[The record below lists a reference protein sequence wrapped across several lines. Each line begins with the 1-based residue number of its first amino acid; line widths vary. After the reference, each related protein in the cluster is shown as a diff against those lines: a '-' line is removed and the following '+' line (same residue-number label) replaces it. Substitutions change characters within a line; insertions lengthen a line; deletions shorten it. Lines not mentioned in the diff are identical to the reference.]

1 MDQISQHHRRPPS
14 SAVKDI
20 VLYLIFVVG
29 GAWLSVRFD
38 LFEGFTHWSL
48 DRATH
53 VLSIIAM
60 FIVAGL
66 AVFGWRRWRES
77 VRVISRH
84 VETLEELRVSEGR
97 FQALLTGSPDLMFRV
112 DRDGSFL
119 AVKESEALTMPA
131 ETIIGKNVCE
141 VLPPALAEQASD
153 VLRQINAGSG
163 EVMLHCDI
171 AGQDGPVSWEV
182 RYVPVVDSEELLII
196 ARDITDSKTQTEA
209 YRDLDERFRAAF
221 EDASIGMA
229 LTSATG
235 QFMLTNQAL
244 CQLLGYSKE
253 ELAEMK
259 FADITHPDDLA
270 DSDAKRQELAVGMD
284 SVVHWEKRYLHADG
298 HAVWVQMNVAPV
310 RDSEGKISYHLSQV
324 QDITDRREAQALLAA
339 SEQRWKLTFE
349 AAPTGVG
356 LVNVESGRLLTV
368 NQAGCDM
375 LGYSEQ
381 ELLTMTLRDLTFPD
395 DREASI
401 ARLRQVITGEIPSS
415 HAKLR
420 ILRKDGSIG
429 DALVSAALL
438 GRPEDRALNLVV
450 HFVDITDQVAAE
462 QRLADLL
469 ATKDELIA
477 SVSHELRTP
486 LTAVVGYA
494 QLLND
499 EVSGLSPA
507 ERREMT
513 ALIVSQGM
521 DLTNIIEDLLVGARA
536 DAGTLTIAQVP
547 VDIRAQTA
555 QVLETLH
562 TAARIRLAGPSAQAL
577 ADPARVRQIIRNLIT
592 NALRYGGDLIQASV
606 EDTGSSVRLI
616 VSDNGPGIPL
626 EEQDLIFEP
635 YHRAHSSKGLTASVG
650 LGLTVSRKLAKL
662 MDGDLTY
669 RNENGQSIFQ
679 LDLPKA
685 GPQAS
690 LTDLSLSHHPE
701 LNPPVLLHT

>member
-1 MDQISQHHRRPPS
+1 MDRIFQHYRRLS
-14 SAVKDI
+14 SRAVRDI
-20 VLYLIFVVG
+20 VFYLIFVVV
-29 GAWLSVRFD
+29 GAWLSVRFG
-38 LFEGFTHWSL
+38 LFERFTDWSRNQEAHL
-48 DRATH
+48 
-53 VLSIIAM
+53 LSIIAM

-182 RYVPVVDSEELLII
+182 RYVPVVDSEEVLII

-284 SVVHWEKRYLHADG
+284 SVVQWEKRYIHADG

-324 QDITDRREAQALLAA
+324 QDITDRQEAQALLAA
-339 SEQRWKLTFE
+339 SEHRWKQTFQS
-349 AAPTGVG
+349 APAGVG

-375 LGYSEQ
+375 FGYSEQ
-381 ELLTMTLRDLTFPD
+381 EMLTRTLGELTHPD
-395 DREASI
+395 DRDESV
-401 ARLRQVITGEIPSS
+401 ARLRRVITGEIPSS

-420 ILRKDGSIG
+420 YLRNDGSTG
-429 DALVSAALL
+429 HALVAAALL
-438 GRPEDRALNLVV
+438 EDPGDSPLRLVV
-450 HFVDITDQVAAE
+450 HFVDITDRVAAE

-469 ATKDELIA
+469 AAKDQLIA

-494 QLLND
+494 HLLND
-499 EVSGLSPA
+499 EASGLSPA
-507 ERREMT
+507 ERKEMT
-513 ALIVSQGM
+513 ASIVSQGT
-521 DLTNIIEDLLVGARA
+521 DLANIIEDLLVEARA
-536 DAGTLTIAQVP
+536 DTDTLTLARVP

-555 QVLETLH
+555 QVLENLDA
-562 TAARIRLAGPSAQAL
+562 AARVELVGPSPRAL

-592 NALRYGGDLIQASV
+592 NALRYGGDRIQARV

-616 VSDNGPGIPL
+616 VSDNGPGVPL
-626 EEQDLIFEP
+626 EEQDLIFAP
-635 YHRAHSSKGLTASVG
+635 YHRAHTSKGLTASVG
-650 LGLTVSRKLAKL
+650 LGLTVSRRLAIL
-662 MDGDLTY
+662 MDGDLAY
-669 RNENGQSIFQ
+669 RHENRECIFQ
-679 LDLPKA
+679 LDLPRVD
-685 GPQAS
+685 PQAS
-690 LTDLSLSHHPE
+690 LTDPSFLHHPE
-701 LNPPVLLHT
+701 LTPTVLLHA